1 MIHPNG
7 VTVRN
12 FTWVAAFLGVLGV
25 SLLSACTLNRK
36 LATVEPTPVPA
47 ATEIQN
53 SNARPEEDPSEVVS
67 AEGNPVELV
76 IKEARNLFSQGESLF
91 IEGQTEEG
99 RQYFQRSLQ
108 TLKDSGF
115 DFFSHPRIES
125 AYYLLLSQQQEYE
138 IQALIDP
145 LEIQPFNPEP
155 APLDEIAGLNL
166 YTIKVDSH
174 LEQLMGED
182 LLESRF
188 DIPVVLNDSVVRF
201 LNYYQ
206 TRGREVMEE
215 GLRRSGRYLPL
226 FREIFEKEGVPKDL
240 IYMAHVESLF
250 KPRAYSRAKARG
262 IWQFIGYTGRQYGLR
277 QDWWIDERSDVIKS
291 THAAARHLK
300 DLYEQ
305 FEDWSLALAGYNSG
319 ANRIGRILRR
329 YGPMDYWTMVKRKLL
344 PRETRNYV
352 PSILAS
358 LIIFRHP
365 ERYGFRVVPEEPMK
379 FDLVPLKEQVDLSV
393 AAAEIGVP
401 VSKLTEFNPELRRG
415 ITPIDYPEYRLKVPL
430 GKGEL
435 LLERL
440 ASLPPE
446 KKVRFEHHKVRR
458 GDTLSMIAG
467 KYSSSIQ
474 AIAQVNHIRNVHR
487 LRIGQHL
494 IIPLSGLRS
503 SPRSWSG
510 RQVELPDTYV
520 VRRGDTLA
528 KIARMYRV
536 RLGDVLRWNGLKVRQ
551 IIYPGQRIRILDE
564 SELARTPVEA
574 AGDQ

>member
-1 MIHPNG
+1 M
-7 VTVRN
+7 RN

-53 SNARPEEDPSEVVS
+53 SNTQPEEDPSEAVS
-67 AEGNPVELV
+67 AEEDPAELL

-91 IEGQTEEG
+91 IEGRIEEG
-99 RQYFQRSLQ
+99 RQYFQKSLR
-108 TLKDSGF
+108 TLKDSGI
-115 DFFSHPRIES
+115 DFFTHPRVES

-155 APLDEIAGLNL
+155 TPLDEIAGLNL

-174 LEQLMGED
+174 LKQLMGED
-182 LLESRF
+182 LLETRF
-188 DIPVVLNDSVVRF
+188 DIPVVLNNSVVRF

-206 TRGREVMEE
+206 TRGREIMEE

-250 KPRAYSRAKARG
+250 KSRAYSRAKARG
-262 IWQFIGYTGRQYGLR
+262 IWQFISYTGRRYGLR

-305 FEDWSLALAGYNSG
+305 FEDWNLALAGYNGG

-329 YGPMDYWTMVKRKLL
+329 YGPMDYWTMVKRRLL

-365 ERYGFRVVPEEPMK
+365 ERYGFRVEPEEPMK

-393 AAAEIGVP
+393 AAAAIGVP

-435 LLERL
+435 LQERL

-458 GDTLSMIAG
+458 GDTLSVIAV

-510 RQVELPDTYV
+510 RQVELPHTHV
-520 VRRGDTLA
+520 VRRGDTLE

-536 RLGDVLRWNGLKVRQ
+536 RLGDVLRWNGLKANQ

>member
-1 MIHPNG
+1 M
-7 VTVRN
+7 RN
-12 FTWVAAFLGVLGV
+12 FTWVAALLGVLGI
-25 SLLSACTLNRK
+25 SLLSACTSNRR
-36 LATVEPTPVPA
+36 LSTVEPAPGPA
-47 ATEIQN
+47 ATETQN
-53 SNARPEEDPSEVVS
+53 SNTQPEEDLSEAVS
-67 AEGNPVELV
+67 AEEDPVELV
-76 IKEARNLFSQGESLF
+76 IKQARNLFSQGESLF
-91 IEGQTEEG
+91 FEGRIEEG
-99 RQYFQRSLQ
+99 RQYFQKSLR
-108 TLKDSGF
+108 TLKDSGI
-115 DFFSHPRIES
+115 DFFTYPRVES
-125 AYYLLLSQQQEYE
+125 TYYLLLSQQQEYE

-145 LEIQPFNPEP
+145 LEVQPFNPEP
-155 APLDEIAGLNL
+155 TPLDEIADLNL

-174 LEQLMGED
+174 LKQLMGED

-188 DIPVVLNDSVVRF
+188 DIPVVLNDPVVRF

-206 TRGREVMEE
+206 TRGRKIMEE
-215 GLRRSGRYLPL
+215 GLKRSGRYLPL
-226 FREIFEKEGVPKDL
+226 FREIFDKEGVPKDL

-291 THAAARHLK
+291 THAAARHLR

-305 FEDWSLALAGYNSG
+305 FEDWSLALAGYNGG

-329 YGPMDYWTMVKRKLL
+329 YGPIDYWTMVKRRLL

-358 LIIFRHP
+358 LIIFHDP
-365 ERYGFRVVPEEPMK
+365 ERYGFQVEPEEPMK
-379 FDLVPLKEQVDLSV
+379 FELVPLKEQVDLSV

-401 VSKLTEFNPELRRG
+401 VSKLVEFNPELRRG

-435 LLERL
+435 LQERL

-467 KYSSSIQ
+467 RYSSSIQ

-494 IIPLSGLRS
+494 IIPLSGFRS
-503 SPRSWSG
+503 SPRNWSG
-510 RQVELPDTYV
+510 RRVELPDTYV

-536 RLGDVLRWNGLKVRQ
+536 RLGDLLRWNSLKASQ
-551 IIYPGQRIRILDE
+551 IIYPGQRIKILGK
-564 SELARTPVEA
+564 SKLGRRPVEA